1 MYFLIEFLS
10 HQKWG
15 HFVPQ
20 LQVAGYNPA
29 TSQSRPHWGIPSS
42 SDFAFDWAKH
52 SGLKWCIYLH
62 VFCIIKCC
70 LNTYLSVD
78 NICLWVKMSKP
89 WCPRYP
95 EIAGEWILIPY
106 YLGQFYRFWPMM
118 FCATCFVDTHPLCCD
133 SASQLIP
140 CDLMITRLEHTKK
153 WTPNGIQK
161 NMIDN
166 SCLFHVYIYIYI
178 YIIVHAVRIYIYTHM
193 CEFTEGSTPAAP
205 KGKNYLVL
213 WVEVWKTIK
222 NPLAA
227 PASLKSDEALEVPAA
242 RVTMWGRCWSLS
254 RKQGRCCSNLRERC
268 FAEKP
273 VLDQYFGTWDSKF
286 SVPTLVVLIQRI
298 LLGFDMLT
306 TSMVHKKRNPWSY
319 AQAGSHSTACRK

>member
-1 MYFLIEFLS
+1 MGYFKRDVCQTVAMYFIVLWMQDSHNSNFNVPIVFFILKKKHIQILAAWGWLYINLYNFLIEFLS

-95 EIAGEWILIPY
+95 EIAGGWILIP
-106 YLGQFYRFWPMM
+106 LHRAIIGFDPW
-118 FCATCFVDTHPLCCD
+118 CFVLFCRHTSVVLRLCISAHPLRPALNKRKNGPPM
-133 SASQLIP
+133 ASKRIWSTIRGFSMYL
-140 CDLMITRLEHTKK
+140 
-153 WTPNGIQK
+153 
-161 NMIDN
+161 
-166 SCLFHVYIYIYI
+166 YIYIHQKCASYI
-178 YIIVHAVRIYIYTHM
+178 
-193 CEFTEGSTPAAP
+193 
-205 KGKNYLVL
+205 
-213 WVEVWKTIK
+213 
-222 NPLAA
+222 
-227 PASLKSDEALEVPAA
+227 
-242 RVTMWGRCWSLS
+242 
-254 RKQGRCCSNLRERC
+254 
-268 FAEKP
+268 
-273 VLDQYFGTWDSKF
+273 
-286 SVPTLVVLIQRI
+286 
-298 LLGFDMLT
+298 
-306 TSMVHKKRNPWSY
+306 
-319 AQAGSHSTACRK
+319 

>member
-1 MYFLIEFLS
+1 MIIHKSMYFFIEFLS

-95 EIAGEWILIPY
+95 EIAGEWILIP
-106 YLGQFYRFWPMM
+106 LHRAIIGFDPW
-118 FCATCFVDTHPLCCD
+118 CFVLFCRHTSVVLRLCISAHPLRPD
-133 SASQLIP
+133 DYPPWTNEKMDPQWHPKEYDRQFVAFP
-140 CDLMITRLEHTKK
+140 CIFTYT
-153 WTPNGIQK
+153 
-161 NMIDN
+161 
-166 SCLFHVYIYIYI
+166 YIYIYI
-178 YIIVHAVRIYIYTHM
+178 
-193 CEFTEGSTPAAP
+193 
-205 KGKNYLVL
+205 KNVYS
-213 WVEVWKTIK
+213 I
-222 NPLAA
+222 
-227 PASLKSDEALEVPAA
+227 
-242 RVTMWGRCWSLS
+242 
-254 RKQGRCCSNLRERC
+254 
-268 FAEKP
+268 
-273 VLDQYFGTWDSKF
+273 
-286 SVPTLVVLIQRI
+286 
-298 LLGFDMLT
+298 
-306 TSMVHKKRNPWSY
+306 
-319 AQAGSHSTACRK
+319 